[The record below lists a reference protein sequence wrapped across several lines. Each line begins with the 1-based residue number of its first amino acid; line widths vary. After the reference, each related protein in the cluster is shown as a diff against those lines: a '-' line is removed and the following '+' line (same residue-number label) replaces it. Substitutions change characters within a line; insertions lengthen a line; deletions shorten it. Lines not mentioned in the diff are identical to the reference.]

1 MNSHSLNFYGKQN
14 QTKETM
20 QTTVRDM
27 IKAELLRVC
36 GEVTTRL
43 REKDEKKE
51 KKRKFTREQ
60 HADIEAKMKS
70 AGWSGDN
77 LPKMLEIFGIL
88 HDAPELKAG
97 IMIPRELF
105 AVVVLEANPAG
116 RHAYGLNLPFILCN
130 AKGNYLFH
138 TDGSTANWVFQVDDK
153 PRFATDAEVESCI
166 NSLNDNQWKVIMA
179 HELFRPII
187 DAVMN
192 KTVNVEDH
200 TGNGRA
206 ADGEDVV
213 LQDGRTIVA

>member
-14 QTKETM
+14 QTKDQM

-27 IKAELLRVC
+27 IKAELLKVC

-43 REKDEKKE
+43 REKHEKKE
-51 KKRKFTREQ
+51 KKRKFTRPEQ
-60 HADIEAKMKS
+60 EEIETKLKAIGYANPSLQQFLDILSIIA
-70 AGWSGDN
+70 
-77 LPKMLEIFGIL
+77 
-88 HDAPELKAG
+88 DAPELKAG
-97 IMIPRELF
+97 VMIPRELF

-116 RHAYGLNLPFILCN
+116 RHDYGLNLPFILCN
-130 AKGNYLFH
+130 AKNNYLFH
-138 TDGSTANWVFQVDDK
+138 TDGATANWVFQVDDK
-153 PRFATDAEVESCI
+153 PRFATNAEVESCI
-166 NSLNDNQWKVIMA
+166 KSLNDKQWNGIMS